1 MKTTDPS
8 TTNIPPAE
16 GALTSSSVT
25 AKGLLVGAICSGI
38 IGAGVVYADN
48 TIRGSYL
55 ALDFASPTALVT
67 LFFLAL
73 LLNPILSRLR
83 RTWALSTADV
93 AVVYIMAL
101 MAASLPSMG
110 LTGFLLSYLTGAQY
124 YSTAENEWAELF
136 LRHVPEHL
144 LVLDPEAVQHFYEGN
159 PVGAGGI
166 PWNAW
171 IVPLL
176 AWGIFLGVLYL
187 VMIAVMVILRRQW
200 MDHER
205 LLYPLMQP
213 SLMLIERP
221 ESARFPPIFRAWL
234 FWVGVGVPI
243 LIGAVNGLHAY
254 YEFIPKIT
262 LEGRLLL
269 FRNTTTLRPT
279 LSFATLGF
287 TYFLSQDISLG
298 IWVFNLLAKM
308 QEGTFNV
315 LGIAS
320 TETMEWVSVPLL
332 AHQALGAMVV
342 LVLWGLWAARVHL
355 RLVWTTA
362 WSKAGHDEDADEV
375 MSYRAAVLA
384 VLAGFPFMAWWLWLS
399 GMTLWIAFLTL
410 AVGFVL
416 FIGLT
421 RMVTEGGFFITRAP
435 INPGNAII
443 SGFGV
448 EALGTSGTTA
458 MGYTFVWAGEMRLF
472 VMASCANA
480 LRIAAVIDGRRRILL
495 WAMLAALAISAISSI
510 WMELTLCYRHG
521 GINLSTFHTALVHYP
536 FNFISRNLNNA
547 TAIDWT
553 GWAWTGWGGVLMA
566 GLMWARQRFIWW
578 PVHPISLPVSSMWM
592 TDTIVLSVFLSWL
605 LKLLL
610 LKYGGPTL
618 YQRGKPLFIG
628 LIIGQYSSMTVWVLI
643 DSFTG
648 MTDNLV
654 WWL

>member
-221 ESARFPPIFRAWL
+221 ESARA
-234 FWVGVGVPI
+234 
-243 LIGAVNGLHAY
+243 AAH
-254 YEFIPKIT
+254 IPC
-262 LEGRLLL
+262 
-269 FRNTTTLRPT
+269 
-279 LSFATLGF
+279 
-287 TYFLSQDISLG
+287 
-298 IWVFNLLAKM
+298 
-308 QEGTFNV
+308 
-315 LGIAS
+315 
-320 TETMEWVSVPLL
+320 
-332 AHQALGAMVV
+332 
-342 LVLWGLWAARVHL
+342 
-355 RLVWTTA
+355 
-362 WSKAGHDEDADEV
+362 
-375 MSYRAAVLA
+375 LA
-384 VLAGFPFMAWWLWLS
+384 VL
-399 GMTLWIAFLTL
+399 
-410 AVGFVL
+410 
-416 FIGLT
+416 
-421 RMVTEGGFFITRAP
+421 
-435 INPGNAII
+435 
-443 SGFGV
+443 
-448 EALGTSGTTA
+448 
-458 MGYTFVWAGEMRLF
+458 
-472 VMASCANA
+472 
-480 LRIAAVIDGRRRILL
+480 GRRRRAHTDRRRERPTRLL
-495 WAMLAALAISAISSI
+495 RVHSQDHVGGTAAAVPQHNHPEADAEFCDPRFYLLPQPGYLA
-510 WMELTLCYRHG
+510 
-521 GINLSTFHTALVHYP
+521 
-536 FNFISRNLNNA
+536 RNL
-547 TAIDWT
+547 
-553 GWAWTGWGGVLMA
+553 GFQP
-566 GLMWARQRFIWW
+566 AR
-578 PVHPISLPVSSMWM
+578 
-592 TDTIVLSVFLSWL
+592 
-605 LKLLL
+605 
-610 LKYGGPTL
+610 
-618 YQRGKPLFIG
+618 
-628 LIIGQYSSMTVWVLI
+628 
-643 DSFTG
+643 
-648 MTDNLV
+648 
-654 WWL
+654 